1 MSQIQAGA
9 DSEDDE
15 GNDELT
21 WALAQAARRAGQ
33 TKERMLNA
41 QEEVQCEESIFSE
54 AEEAR
59 TASAAAVAAAQAA
72 LASALEVDS
81 YALSRIGISAGE
93 LGRKQAF
100 AAKAKMEAIDA
111 ETALKVA
118 AATCGLKIDDVAF
131 EFSVEDDDPQAQS
144 GSRDGSPVCGTV
156 TAIWPCC

>member
-1 MSQIQAGA
+1 M
-9 DSEDDE
+9 
-15 GNDELT
+15 
-21 WALAQAARRAGQ
+21 
-33 TKERMLNA
+33 
-41 QEEVQCEESIFSE
+41 
-54 AEEAR
+54 
-59 TASAAAVAAAQAA
+59 AAAQAA

-81 YALSRIGISAGE
+81 NALSRIGISAGE

-156 TAIWPCC
+156 IAIWPCC